1 MGGHMT
7 RIMRNVKVQWK
18 SDDTGRIIGYSI
30 PYLYRILLIPKVR

>member
-30 PYLYRILLIPKVR
+30 PYQILLIPKVR